1 MIKYTERLILGLLVA
16 SVTTNDNPDEEIKTL
31 PPHMDNELNEL
42 NDITYYNNP
51 SQRECVDCNC
61 YLGNVYDWLEDT
73 YKYLY
78 IHLEGLII
86 ESHHYY
92 FVCGYRGLWH

>member
-42 NDITYYNNP
+42 NDITYYNNS

-61 YLGNVYDWLEDT
+61 YLGNVYEVGNATAVELGG
-73 YKYLY
+73 LVGRY
-78 IHLEGLII
+78 I
-86 ESHHYY
+86 
-92 FVCGYRGLWH
+92 

>member
-42 NDITYYNNP
+42 NDITYYNNLH
-51 SQRECVDCNC
+51 N
-61 YLGNVYDWLEDT
+61 
-73 YKYLY
+73 
-78 IHLEGLII
+78 
-86 ESHHYY
+86 ES
-92 FVCGYRGLWH
+92 VSIATAIWVMSMR

>member
-1 MIKYTERLILGLLVA
+1 MPLLWNWV
-16 SVTTNDNPDEEIKTL
+16 
-31 PPHMDNELNEL
+31 
-42 NDITYYNNP
+42 
-51 SQRECVDCNC
+51 
-61 YLGNVYDWLEDT
+61 DWLEDT